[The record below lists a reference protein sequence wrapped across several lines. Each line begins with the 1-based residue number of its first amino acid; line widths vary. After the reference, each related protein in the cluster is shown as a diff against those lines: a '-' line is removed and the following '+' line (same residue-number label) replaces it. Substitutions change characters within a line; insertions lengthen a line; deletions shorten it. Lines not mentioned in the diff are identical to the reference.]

1 MPQFIA
7 NTKSHVSYF
16 FAYFTSR
23 KVSTSRTCESK
34 YHAVRVMKA
43 RSTDEDFTE
52 FYGLITNEVRT
63 LRNWITELKF
73 LENSLRNFLENCELA
88 I

>member
-1 MPQFIA
+1 
-7 NTKSHVSYF
+7 
-16 FAYFTSR
+16 
-23 KVSTSRTCESK
+23 
-34 YHAVRVMKA
+34 MKA

-52 FYGLITNEVRT
+52 FYGLIANEVRT